1 MRYYKRRILPNSRET
16 VINFN
21 KRQVSEKIEDHND
34 PNKRNGLIL
43 INKQINGFVGEDAL
57 VATKPQSSKYK

>member
-43 INKQINGFVGEDAL
+43 INKQINGFCWRRCIEFGNK
-57 VATKPQSSKYK
+57 TPIK

>member
-1 MRYYKRRILPNSRET
+1 MKNLMNKKQLSQKDFRARMRYYKRRILPNSRET

-34 PNKRNGLIL
+34 PNK
-43 INKQINGFVGEDAL
+43 EMD
-57 VATKPQSSKYK
+57 

>member
-34 PNKRNGLIL
+34 PNKKEW
-43 INKQINGFVGEDAL
+43 INPDKQTNKRFCWRRCIEFGNK
-57 VATKPQSSKYK
+57 TPIK

>member
-34 PNKRNGLIL
+34 PNKKEW
-43 INKQINGFVGEDAL
+43 INPDKQTNKRFLLE
-57 VATKPQSSKYK
+57 KMH